1 MRKHVSQ
8 YMAGGGVLLGLLA
21 CSGDSLDIA
30 NINNPDVA
38 RAYATPSGVE
48 GVVAGLGVQ
57 LNNPQRSTN
66 TVNTQ
71 AKILSGENIASVA
84 NFGMAAR
91 SQIPRSVISNELG
104 NDQNAGNLA
113 NFNDFSRLARTASN
127 AIAAVNR
134 LATTS
139 QTIGSPAQDAR
150 AKAFAFLVLGQAL
163 GNLALAYDSAAIVT
177 PATPSDVVP
186 GLSGAASVGVTALLM
201 LDSAVLIANSPAA
214 TNGANGFPLPTT
226 WISGAALTRDNF
238 VRLTR
243 SYKARIRAGLAR
255 TPAARAA
262 VDWAAVIADATN
274 GITAD
279 FTVTLGGTTGWSAAY
294 DFNQMY
300 VTGGWHAVPYFYY
313 GMADV
318 SGSYDAWLAT
328 PIGTRRAFA
337 VITPDKRWPVGAT
350 RAAQQAAGPTVALP
364 PGVYMRNRPSGE
376 DVPLVGPGDS
386 QYDHRR
392 YGAQWLNSVAG
403 AYTEMSKTEMDMLA
417 AEGYI
422 RTGNLPAAT
431 ALVNVT
437 RVKNGLD
444 AIGSVASATAAYSTN
459 LTTCVPRVPVA
470 PSFTSTACGSLLEA
484 MKYEKRMESAYTG
497 YFIWFSDNRGWGDL
511 VEGTPVEWPV
521 PYQEMQSR
529 QKAYYNGTNRAPRGT
544 YGF

>member
-8 YMAGGGVLLGLLA
+8 YIAGGGVLLGLMA
-21 CSGDSLDIA
+21 CSGDSLNVV

-57 LNNPQRSTN
+57 LNNTQRATES
-66 TVNTQ
+66 VNTQ
-71 AKILSGENIASVA
+71 ARILAGENIASVA

-91 SQIPRSVISNELG
+91 SQIPRSLISNELG
-104 NDQNAGNLA
+104 NDNQTGNLA
-113 NFNDFSRLARTASN
+113 NFNQFSRVSRTASN

-134 LATTS
+134 LATTG

-150 AKAFAFLVLGQAL
+150 AKAFAFLILGQAL

-177 PATPSDVVP
+177 PATPSDAVP
-186 GLSGAASVGVTALLM
+186 GLSGAAQVNATALQM
-201 LDSAVLIANSPAA
+201 LDSAIAIANSAAA

-226 WISGAALTRDNF
+226 WISGVALTRDNF
-238 VRLTR
+238 VRLAR
-243 SYKARIRAGLAR
+243 SYKARLRAGVAR

-279 FTVTLGGTTGWSAAY
+279 FTISLGGTTGWSAAY

-300 VTGGWHAVPYFYY
+300 VVGGWHAVPYFYY

-328 PIGTRRAFA
+328 ARDSRSDFT
-337 VITPDKRWPVGAT
+337 VVTPDTRWPRGTT
-350 RAAQQAAGPTVALP
+350 RAAQQATAPTLSLP
-364 PGVYMRNRPSGE
+364 TGVYFRNRPTGE

-392 YGAQWLNSVAG
+392 YGASWLNAVTG
-403 AYTEMSKTEMDMLA
+403 AYTEMSKTEVDMLA

-422 RTGNLPAAT
+422 RTNNLPAAI

-437 RVKNGLD
+437 RVRNGLD

-459 LTTCVPRVPVA
+459 LATCVPRVPVA
-470 PSFTSTACGSLLEA
+470 PNFTSTACGGLLEA
-484 MKYEKRMESAYTG
+484 MKYEKRMETAYTG
-497 YFIWFSDNRGWGDL
+497 YFIWMADHRGWGDL

-521 PYQEMQSR
+521 PYQEMQAR
-529 QKAYYNGTNRAPRGT
+529 QKAYYNGTNRAARGT

>member
-8 YMAGGGVLLGLLA
+8 YMAGGGLLLGLLA
-21 CSGDSLDIA
+21 CSGDSLNVA

-57 LNNPQRSTN
+57 LFNTQRATES
-66 TVNTQ
+66 VNTQ
-71 AKILSGENIASVA
+71 ARILAGENIASVA

-91 SQIPRSVISNELG
+91 SQIPRSIISNELG
-104 NDQNAGNLA
+104 NDNQAGNLA
-113 NFNDFSRLARTASN
+113 NFNQFSRVSRTASN
-127 AIAAVNR
+127 AVAAVKR

-150 AKAFAFLVLGQAL
+150 AKAFGYYILGQAL
-163 GNLALAYDSAAIVT
+163 GNLAMAYDSAAIVT
-177 PATPSDVVP
+177 PATPSDEVP
-186 GLSGAASVGVTALLM
+186 GLSGSAQVATAALQM
-201 LDSAVLIANSPAA
+201 LDSAIAIASSPAA
-214 TNGANGFPLPTT
+214 TTGSSGFPLPTT
-226 WISGAALTRDNF
+226 WISGVAVTRDDF
-238 VRLTR
+238 VRLSR
-243 SYKARIRAGLAR
+243 SFKARIRAGNAR

-262 VDWAAVIADATN
+262 VDWAAVIGDATN

-279 FTVTLGGTTGWSAAY
+279 FKVTLGGTSGWSASY

-318 SGSYDAWLAT
+318 SGSYDTWLAT
-328 PIGTRRAFA
+328 AIGTRRAFV

-364 PGVYMRNRPSGE
+364 TGVYIRNRPTGE

-392 YGAQWLNSVAG
+392 YGAQWLNSVSG
-403 AYTEMSKTEMDMLA
+403 QYTEMSKTEMDMLA

-422 RTGNLPAAT
+422 RTGNLPAAA
-431 ALVNVT
+431 ALVNIT
-437 RVKNGLD
+437 REKNGLD

-459 LTTCVPRVPVA
+459 LATCVPRVPVA

-497 YFIWFSDNRGWGDL
+497 YFVWFADNRGWGDL

-521 PYQEMQSR
+521 PYQEMQAR